1 MHGVPRNAAL
11 LHARPTEESVSS
23 RLYRT
28 STPHRRR
35 PKLSPRAQR
44 YAAAREWEAPGTF
57 LPPQFARARPHAR
70 NPCETV
76 LAGPRPDRWVD
87 PCGIRTLEQ
96 VATTLAPALVS
107 AGVGRQV
114 AIAAAAAA
122 ATTTV
127 AADGGAAT
135 ASKAHAAAPPRRRAG
150 ELPPSLASASS
161 PEQGAASSGAIVHHR
176 RPATAGAPEVV
187 GASQRGGGAR
197 PHTRSGTARLATTRR
212 RPPLDLDRR
221 ARQGGQCFLS
231 RSLASVAGQRAARA
245 RHGERRR
252 RREERQWAE
261 EEQREELY
269 ATLAGEVA
277 SSAGGGGGIGG
288 GGGAAGG
295 WLRASHVQTLS
306 TSRLAAPRRAALP
319 SARTPFSVSDNP
331 ALFDL
336 ATLRCVS
343 NYYRATGRV
352 ESKLKSGGM
361 QAPER
366 DSRGRGYGYG
376 TGTTIRLHA
385 PSLLTTHGC
394 ADKSMPT

>member
-1 MHGVPRNAAL
+1 MHGIPRNAAL
-11 LHARPTEESVSS
+11 LYARPTEESVSS

-44 YAAAREWEAPGTF
+44 YAAAREREAPGSF

-76 LAGPRPDRWVD
+76 LAGPRPDRWID

-114 AIAAAAAA
+114 VSAAAAAA
-122 ATTTV
+122 ATV
-127 AADGGAAT
+127 AVAAADGGAA
-135 ASKAHAAAPPRRRAG
+135 ASKAHAAATPHRRAG

-161 PEQGAASSGAIVHHR
+161 PEQGAASSGAIVVH
-176 RPATAGAPEVV
+176 RPATAGLAPEVA
-187 GASQRGGGAR
+187 GASQRGGATR

-221 ARQGGQCFLS
+221 ARQAGQCFLS
-231 RSLASVAGQRAARA
+231 RSLGSVAGQRAAQA

-261 EEQREELY
+261 EEQEEELY

-277 SSAGGGGGIGG
+277 SGA
-288 GGGAAGG
+288 GGAAGG
-295 WLRASHVQTLS
+295 GGLRASHVQTLS
-306 TSRLAAPRRAALP
+306 SSRLAAPRRAALP

-336 ATLRCVS
+336 ATLRCVA